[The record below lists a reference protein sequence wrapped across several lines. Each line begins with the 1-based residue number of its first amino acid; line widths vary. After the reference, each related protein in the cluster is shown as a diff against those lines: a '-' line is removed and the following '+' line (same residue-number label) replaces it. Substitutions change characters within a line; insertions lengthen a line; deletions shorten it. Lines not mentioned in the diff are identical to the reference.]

1 MSLHIE
7 MIPAAEAEM
16 KRAYRRDRLASI
28 AVSLT
33 CCFLGGLALYL
44 TVKLFEISE
53 PAMLQPYV
61 APPVEKP
68 PVPRP
73 VVKDLSARQSSP
85 SPNLAPNIL
94 VSVNTGAVVMPA
106 VDIPTDNDLFGQG
119 LSIGEGIGTGTLG
132 DGIGT
137 GPGGLGTEEAGG
149 STMEG
154 SFYDLKQTAS
164 GAPTGMNPDTCKK
177 ILQEFVTTGWSKS
190 FLSKYYMAPT
200 KLYTSCFYMPVSK
213 AAEAPYAYKVEDKVK
228 PSMWVAIYRGRVVAP
243 KSGRF
248 RFVGYGDDALVVR
261 FNGKNV
267 FDYGWEHITSGKMM
281 GGQPGNRAEL
291 KDDKGEPRKFYKY
304 TKAGHDWNE
313 SAGGMCSGDVFTVE
327 AGKSYPVEV
336 LISEIPGGKFGF
348 VLLIEDVDSPPTQ
361 KDATGSPIFQL
372 FRTNFAEPNV
382 DELYKNMKEPL
393 PGERSEVPYDKDS
406 LIWQSV

>member
-7 MIPAAEAEM
+7 MIPEAEAEM
-16 KRAYRRDRLASI
+16 KRACRRDRLASV

-33 CCFLGGLALYL
+33 SCFLGGLALYL
-44 TVKLFEISE
+44 TVKLFESPE
-53 PAMLQPYV
+53 SATFQPYV
-61 APPVEKP
+61 PVQEALPPTPQPRVKEVHAQLSGASPNIAPDIAVAFTAGPVSL
-68 PVPRP
+68 P
-73 VVKDLSARQSSP
+73 VVDV
-85 SPNLAPNIL
+85 PND
-94 VSVNTGAVVMPA
+94 SEM
-106 VDIPTDNDLFGQG
+106 FGQG
-119 LSIGEGIGTGTLG
+119 ISLGAGFGSGTLG

-137 GPGGLGTEEAGG
+137 GTGGLGTENAGG
-149 STMEG
+149 STLEG
-154 SFYDLKQTAS
+154 SFYDLKQTAA
-164 GAPTGMNPDTCKK
+164 GAPTGMNPGNCKK
-177 ILQEFVTTGWSKS
+177 ILQEFVTTGWNKS
-190 FLSKYYMAPT
+190 MLSKYFMAPT

-213 AAEAPYAYKVEDKVK
+213 AAEAPYAYKVEDKVQ
-228 PSMWVAIYRGRVVAP
+228 PSMWAAVYRGRVVAP
-243 KSGRF
+243 KTGKF

-267 FDYGWEHITSGKMM
+267 FDYGWEHITSGRMM

-313 SAGGMCSGDVFTVE
+313 GAGGMCSGDVFSVE
-327 AGKSYPVEV
+327 AGKSYPIEV
-336 LISEIPGGKFGF
+336 MISEIPGGKFGF
-348 VLLIEDVDSPPTQ
+348 VLLIEDVDSPPAQ
-361 KDATGSPIFQL
+361 KDGTGSPIFQL

-406 LIWQSV
+406 LIWQSI

>member
-7 MIPAAEAEM
+7 MIPEAEAEM
-16 KRAYRRDRLASI
+16 KRAVRRDRVASV

-33 CCFLGGLALYL
+33 SCFLGGLALYM
-44 TVKLFEISE
+44 TVKLFESPE
-53 PAMLQPYV
+53 SATFQPYV
-61 APPVEKP
+61 PVQEELPPSSQPRVRELHVQSSSLASNVAPSV
-68 PVPRP
+68 VLAVSVSSVSMP
-73 VVKDLSARQSSP
+73 VVD
-85 SPNLAPNIL
+85 
-94 VSVNTGAVVMPA
+94 V
-106 VDIPTDNDLFGQG
+106 PTDNDMFGQG
-119 LSIGEGIGTGTLG
+119 IELGAGFGTGTLG

-137 GPGGLGTEEAGG
+137 GIGGLGTEDAGG
-149 STMEG
+149 STLEG

-164 GAPTGMNPDTCKK
+164 GASTSMTPGNCKK
-177 ILQEFVTTGWSKS
+177 ILQEFISTGWNKS
-190 FLSKYYMAPT
+190 MLSKYFMAPT

-213 AAEAPYAYKVEDKVK
+213 AAEAPHAYKVADKVQ
-228 PSMWVAIYRGRVVAP
+228 PSMWVAVYRGKVVAP
-243 KSGRF
+243 KTGKF

-267 FDYGWEHITSGKMM
+267 FDYGWEHITSGRMM

-313 SAGGMCSGDVFTVE
+313 SAGGLCSGDVFSVE

-336 LISEIPGGKFGF
+336 MVSEIPGGKFGF

-361 KDATGSPIFQL
+361 KDGTGSPVFQL